1 MPTRPAAGPTRPRR
15 PVAARTAR
23 AQYIG
28 QEGRSFHI
36 LLGEQ
41 ALHTEFGGPEV
52 MRGQL
57 HRLLEATDLPA
68 LSLGI
73 IPRPR
78 SPPKSRD
85 TAELKRSRI
94 RTGLLCA
101 ARRSFSS
108 GAPLS
113 TDRPP
118 GMSASV
124 PGHSEAAI
132 GLDAWFALKCRQGAF
147 SSGGERCSF

>member
-57 HRLLEATDLPA
+57 HRLLEATDLPG
-68 LSLGI
+68 LSLGL

-78 SPPKSRD
+78 SPPGPPGRQLLD
-85 TAELKRSRI
+85 LRRQQGRSRGI
-94 RTGLLCA
+94 P
-101 ARRSFSS
+101 RS
-108 GAPLS
+108 
-113 TDRPP
+113 
-118 GMSASV
+118 
-124 PGHSEAAI
+124 
-132 GLDAWFALKCRQGAF
+132 
-147 SSGGERCSF
+147 